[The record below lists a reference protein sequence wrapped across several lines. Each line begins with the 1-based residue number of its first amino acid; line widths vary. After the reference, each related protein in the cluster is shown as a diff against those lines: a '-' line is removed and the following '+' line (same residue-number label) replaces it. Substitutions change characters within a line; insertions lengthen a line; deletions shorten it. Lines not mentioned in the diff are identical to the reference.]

1 MVGVRDGSSVSSRM
15 GPHVSRR
22 TAAEEVV
29 DTRYGVGSAG
39 WTHESTHAVFG
50 GLVGRGAAVREGVLE
65 SAAMRQSIDA
75 IVDRGLKAVEDDELK
90 QAQELLEEASKLGGE
105 NHLRVLHL
113 TGMLAWAEGRPEQ
126 AAGYLMQAADAGGN
140 DPNIYL
146 DCAEC
151 LLVSDQD
158 LDEAEA
164 AARTV
169 LTLPGVDQDALDQ
182 ARLLLAQIRL
192 ADDDAEEALELLDA
206 ISPARKE
213 DPVFLSTH
221 GFVLLNAGRS
231 DEAIASL
238 RKAVDVDPEDPDVH
252 YWLGQALADAG
263 DVAGSTAEMLAVL
276 RLDGAEHEDHEHEPL
291 TSEVEEDLRSQFE
304 GVLEELPEPVLK
316 LVANAPISVQVRAT
330 EAQVREGA
338 DPRSAVI
345 FLGRMQTDDDE
356 AHLTGIVLMRDLLL
370 DEIADDDDIP
380 ELLLVSLIDELRRFF
395 GLEGLEMATG
405 EE

>member
-1 MVGVRDGSSVSSRM
+1 
-15 GPHVSRR
+15 
-22 TAAEEVV
+22 
-29 DTRYGVGSAG
+29 
-39 WTHESTHAVFG
+39 
-50 GLVGRGAAVREGVLE
+50 
-65 SAAMRQSIDA
+65 MRQSIDA
-75 IVDRGLKAVEDDELK
+75 IVDRGLEAVENDELK
-90 QAQELLEEASKLGGE
+90 QAEELLEEATKLGGE

-113 TGMLAWAEGRPEQ
+113 TGMLAWAQGRPEQ
-126 AAGYLMQAADAGGN
+126 AAGYLMQAADAGGTDAN
-140 DPNIYL
+140 VYL

-169 LTLPGVDQDALDQ
+169 LTLAGAEQDALDQ

-192 ADDDAEEALELLDA
+192 ADDDAEEALELLGS
-206 ISPARKE
+206 ISDERKD

-238 RKAVDVDPEDPDVH
+238 RKAVAIDPEDPDVH
-252 YWLGQALADAG
+252 YWLGQALSDAG
-263 DVAGSTAEMLAVL
+263 DVTGATEEMLQVL
-276 RLDGAEHEDHEHEPL
+276 RLDASEHEGHDHDHEPL
-291 TSEVEEDLRSQFE
+291 TDEVEEDLRGQLE

-316 LVANAPISVQVRAT
+316 LVANVPITVQVRAT

-345 FLGRMQTDDDE
+345 FLGRPQTDDDE
-356 AHLTGIVLMRDLLL
+356 ARLAGIVLMRDLLL
-370 DEIADDDDIP
+370 DEIAEDDDIP

-395 GLEGLEMATG
+395 GLEGLEMASG

>member
-1 MVGVRDGSSVSSRM
+1 
-15 GPHVSRR
+15 
-22 TAAEEVV
+22 
-29 DTRYGVGSAG
+29 
-39 WTHESTHAVFG
+39 
-50 GLVGRGAAVREGVLE
+50 VREGVLE

-75 IVDRGLKAVEDDELK
+75 IVDRGLKAVEDDELQ
-90 QAQELLEEASKLGGE
+90 QAQEHLEEATKLGGE

-126 AAGYLMQAADAGGN
+126 AAGYLMQAADAGGS

-169 LTLPGVDQDALDQ
+169 LTLEGVDQDALDQ

-206 ISPARKE
+206 ISAARKE

-238 RKAVDVDPEDPDVH
+238 RKAVEVDPEDPDVH
-252 YWLGQALADAG
+252 YWLAQALSDAG
-263 DVAGSTAEMLAVL
+263 DVTGATAEMLEVL
-276 RLDGAEHEDHEHEPL
+276 RLDGEEHEGHDHEHEPL
-291 TSEVEEDLRSQFE
+291 TAEIEEDLRGQFE

-316 LVANAPISVQVRAT
+316 LVANAPITVQGRAT
-330 EAQVREGA
+330 TAQVREGA